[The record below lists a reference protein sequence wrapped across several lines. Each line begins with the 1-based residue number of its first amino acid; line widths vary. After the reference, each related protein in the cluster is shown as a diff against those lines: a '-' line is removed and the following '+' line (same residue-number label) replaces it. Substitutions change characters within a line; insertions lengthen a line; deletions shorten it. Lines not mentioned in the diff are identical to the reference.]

1 MVTNIN
7 YRAEKI
13 HHKVHRHLKHHVHRL
28 REKPERHR
36 KAVAFGIAAAVTL
49 IVFMLWYF
57 LSLPKILEA
66 YRVDR
71 AEVQRTGDDSL
82 DKLKN
87 AFDTKGNEESANIEL
102 NTTSY

>member
-66 YRVDR
+66 
-71 AEVQRTGDDSL
+71 
-82 DKLKN
+82 
-87 AFDTKGNEESANIEL
+87 
-102 NTTSY
+102 

>member
-1 MVTNIN
+1 
-7 YRAEKI
+7 
-13 HHKVHRHLKHHVHRL
+13 
-28 REKPERHR
+28 
-36 KAVAFGIAAAVTL
+36 
-49 IVFMLWYF
+49 MLWYF

-87 AFDTKGNEESANIEL
+87 AFDTANIEL